1 MSKRKR
7 KYVSVTKIDEPE
19 AAAILE
25 RFGMA
30 NELDK
35 TQLQVEIAHPE
46 HFKSAQLPWRVM
58 SEIDTSRK
66 RLLAY
71 RRARVARLGSD
82 QPLRFEDL
90 KRWRVRPQG
99 RVITRSKGDY
109 E

>member
-1 MSKRKR
+1 MLPSPK
-7 KYVSVTKIDEPE
+7 SDEPE

-35 TQLQVEIAHPE
+35 TQLQVEIAHPKR
-46 HFKSAQLPWRVM
+46 FKSAQLPWRVM

-71 RRARVARLGSD
+71 RRVRVARLGSD